1 MKPIIIDMVEMSDST
16 EVYGNRP
23 SPILSGVIYC
33 LCALI
38 VVAAIWMNFFEID
51 EVVRSSGMV
60 KSNSATATISSV
72 SSGKITS
79 YSIEDDTYVEEG
91 TVLLQMDTTEVEMQR
106 DSVADE
112 LEDVEN
118 KIMMLNAYL
127 DRLDGK
133 SKAFSQQKENPYYA
147 QYKNRLALVE
157 NNCASIGLETQG
169 LTLQYTTNIQSIDTA
184 IQNSVMEEAK
194 LVQMLNCIKTRTN
207 TFTAGDM
214 YYYSTVSSYIN
225 TFNATIAKYNIDIQ
239 KLREAASET
248 EDYSMD
254 IAALEQQKVLALLS
268 QEQQMLTS
276 IEQSILSVQSNA
288 TEMTASRNLAQA
300 ELDSIQNGQEAISK
314 EQVVRNEKASVYSE
328 LNTCMSQKR
337 EYEYTK
343 NTLNYRIDQ
352 GTVVAQCSGYINLYQ
367 ENTVGDFITGGTEL
381 GTIVPDGDGIY
392 KVQIYLD
399 NRDIGKIKEDTT
411 VRYEIPAYPASEY
424 GQANGVITKIS
435 EDLKINQDTGKGYY
449 LAEATIILPNNTDD
463 VELKQGMAVEA
474 KVVVGQ
480 KTVMNYLLEKLDLL
494 FDIS

>member
-33 LCALI
+33 LGVLL
-38 VVAAIWMNFFEID
+38 VVVVIWMNFFKID
-51 EVVRSSGMV
+51 EVVRSNGMV

-91 TVLLQMDTTEVEMQR
+91 AVLLQMDTTEVEMQR
-106 DSVADE
+106 DSVAVE

-127 DRLDGK
+127 ERLDGK
-133 SKAFSQQKENPYYA
+133 SNAFSEQKENPYYE

-184 IQNSVMEEAK
+184 IQNSVMEETK

-214 YYYSTVSSYIN
+214 YYYSTVSSYID
-225 TFNATIAKYNIDIQ
+225 TYNATIAKYDIDIQ
-239 KLREAASET
+239 KLREAESEA

-268 QEQQMLTS
+268 QEQQMVTS

-300 ELDSIQNGQEAISK
+300 ELDSIQSGQESISK
-314 EQVVRNEKASVYSE
+314 EQVVRNEKASVYGE
-328 LNTCMSQKR
+328 LNTCMSKKR

-343 NTLNYRIDQ
+343 NTLNYRINQ

-399 NRDIGKIKEDTT
+399 NRDIGKIKENTT
-411 VRYEIPAYPASEY
+411 VRYDIPAYPTSEY
-424 GQANGVITKIS
+424 GQATGVITKIS

-449 LAEATIILPNNTDD
+449 LAEATIILPKNGNDI
-463 VELKQGMAVEA
+463 ELKQGMAVEA